1 MAKNI
6 SFRRKVG
13 SKSIRGAELAAIRG
27 FAISPA
33 TTVEQLV
40 AGYSS
45 LGFQASH
52 LAKAS
57 EVVKRMQKDKATVFL
72 TFTSNMVSSGLRE
85 IIAQLCQHKLVDCIV
100 TSTGSIEEDVMKCSA
115 PFSLGRF
122 DANDEEVKANG
133 MNRIGNIFVK
143 DERYADF
150 EKLHL
155 SFMEKMYRKH
165 SKKMCM
171 SEYVKELG
179 LTLNDKNSF
188 LYWCSRNNIPVFLP
202 GPMDGAMGDH
212 FYFFN
217 KQRWKEPFVIDA
229 AEEVKRFYDIVLSE
243 EKTGGIVL
251 GGGIAKHHLIG
262 AAILRNGL
270 DYAVYL
276 STGTEYDG
284 SLSGAR
290 PREAVSWNKLKDEKN
305 SAFVEGDA
313 TLTFPLLACMMCIL
327 PKQNASD
334 IDPVVRCVGQLVDK
348 SSCKTTV
355 SSKARC

>member
-1 MAKNI
+1 MGASNV
-6 SFRRKVG
+6 SFKRKV
-13 SKSIRGAELAAIRG
+13 SSNTVRGAKLPAVRG
-27 FAISPA
+27 FALGPN

-40 AGYSS
+40 KGYGS
-45 LGFQASH
+45 LGYQASH
-52 LAKAS
+52 LARAS
-57 EVVKRMQKDKATVFL
+57 EVISSMQKDKATVFFA
-72 TFTSNMVSSGLRE
+72 FTSNLVSSGLRE
-85 IIAQLCQHKLVDCIV
+85 IIAQLCEHKLVDCIV

-115 PFSLGRF
+115 PFSLGSF
-122 DANDEEVKANG
+122 HVDDAELKRNG

-143 DERYADF
+143 DEQYVGF
-150 EKLHL
+150 EKFHL
-155 SFMEKMYRKH
+155 AFMQKMYEKH
-165 SKKMCM
+165 GGKMCM

-179 LTLNDKNSF
+179 LKLNDKNSF
-188 LYWCSRNNIPVFLP
+188 LYWCSRNKIPVFVP

-217 KQRWKEPFVIDA
+217 KSHRAKPFVIDA
-229 AEEVKRFYDIVLSE
+229 AEEVNRFYDIMLTAD
-243 EKTGGIVL
+243 KTGGIIL

-276 STGTEYDG
+276 STGTEGDG

-313 TLTFPLLACMMCIL
+313 TITFPLLACLM
-327 PKQNASD
+327 K
-334 IDPVVRCVGQLVDK
+334 R
-348 SSCKTTV
+348 
-355 SSKARC
+355 